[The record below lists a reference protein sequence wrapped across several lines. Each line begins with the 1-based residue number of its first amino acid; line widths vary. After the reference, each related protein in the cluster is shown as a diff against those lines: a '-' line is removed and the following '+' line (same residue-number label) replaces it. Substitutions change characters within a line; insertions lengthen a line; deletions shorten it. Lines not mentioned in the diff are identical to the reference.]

1 MALAKEVLKDSKVLI
16 GVGGISS
23 LEDARQMRKAGA
35 DLVEVY
41 TAFIYQGARL
51 VRTLADRLD

>member
-1 MALAKEVLKDSKVLI
+1 MLGNKKNII

-23 LEDARQMRKAGA
+23 LKDALAMREAGA

-41 TAFIYQGARL
+41 TAFVYQGPKMIREISRHL
-51 VRTLADRLD
+51 Q